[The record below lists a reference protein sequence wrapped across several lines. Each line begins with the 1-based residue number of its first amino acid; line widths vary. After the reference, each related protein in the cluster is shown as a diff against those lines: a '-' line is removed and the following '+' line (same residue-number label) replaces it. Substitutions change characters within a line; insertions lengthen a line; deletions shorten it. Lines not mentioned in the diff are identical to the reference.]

1 MISPETII
9 EFQQAIKTEYDRD
22 ISFKEASEILFDLV
36 AYFDM
41 LQQMEAGL
49 PRAP

>member
-9 EFQQAIKTEYDRD
+9 EFQQAVRTEYDKN
-22 ISFKEASEILFDLV
+22 ISFEEASEILCDLV

-41 LQQMEAGL
+41 LQQMEAAM